1 MTSLTTSSTSPWR
14 KLRAPF
20 AVSTV
25 AVLLGAAVVAPM
37 TLPSAEADV
46 DPALMNERLYQEFVP
61 NADPMN
67 DLILP
72 EIPIE
77 KLPDPKPEPAPE
89 KTAAAAAPAAPAAAP
104 RYTGGGSPAEWMAA
118 AGIAESDWGYVDY
131 IVSRESTW
139 NPNAINPAGGYC
151 GLVQIA
157 PLHGVQNCTDPVVN
171 LRWAS
176 SYAIGRYGSWEG
188 AYNHWATYQSGW

>member
-1 MTSLTTSSTSPWR
+1 M
-14 KLRAPF
+14 KLRAPL

-25 AVLLGAAVVAPM
+25 AVFLGAAVVSPM
-37 TLPSAEADV
+37 TLPSAEAEGV
-46 DPALMNERLYQEFVP
+46 GAVLPERLYQEFVP
-61 NADPMN
+61 NVDPTD
-67 DLILP
+67 DLILA
-72 EIPIE
+72 EIPVE
-77 KLPDPKPEPAPE
+77 KLPDPKPEPTPEPETTTAESAPV
-89 KTAAAAAPAAPAAAP
+89 AAPAGAP

-157 PLHGVQNCTDPVVN
+157 PLHGVENCTDPVVN
-171 LRWAS
+171 LQWATG
-176 SYAIGRYGSWEG
+176 YATGRYGSWEG
-188 AYNHWATYQSGW
+188 AYNHWATYQNGW

>member
-1 MTSLTTSSTSPWR
+1 MTALHSSKSRAWT
-14 KLRAPF
+14 KVRAPL

-25 AVLLGAAVVAPM
+25 AVFLGAAVVAPM
-37 TLPSAEADV
+37 TLPEAQAESSAAV
-46 DPALMNERLYQEFVP
+46 VPERLYQEFVP
-61 NADPMN
+61 NVDPTD
-67 DLILP
+67 DLILTD
-72 EIPIE
+72 IPVE
-77 KLPDPKPEPAPE
+77 KLPDPKPEPPKE
-89 KTAAAAAPAAPAAAP
+89 EEVTAAAPAVPAGPP

-139 NPNAINPAGGYC
+139 NPNAINPSGGYC

-157 PLHGVQNCTDPVVN
+157 PLHGVENCTDPVVN
-171 LRWAS
+171 LTWAT
-176 SYAIGRYGSWEG
+176 SYAVGRYGSWEG

>member
-1 MTSLTTSSTSPWR
+1 M
-14 KLRAPF
+14 KLRAPL
-20 AVSTV
+20 AVATV
-25 AVLLGAAVVAPM
+25 AIFLGTVVSAPM
-37 TLPSAEADV
+37 SLPGAEADEMSAV
-46 DPALMNERLYQEFVP
+46 MPERLFQEFVP
-61 NADPMN
+61 NVDPVD

-72 EIPIE
+72 EVHVE
-77 KLPDPKPEPAPE
+77 KLPDPEPEPEPP
-89 KTAAAAAPAAPAAAP
+89 AAAETAAPAAPAAAP

-131 IVSRESTW
+131 IVTRESTW

-157 PLHGVQNCTDPVVN
+157 PLHGVANCTDPVVN
-171 LRWAS
+171 LQWAT
-176 SYAIGRYGSWEG
+176 SYAQGRYGSWEG

>member
-1 MTSLTTSSTSPWR
+1 MTALNSSKSRVWTR
-14 KLRAPF
+14 LRAPL

-25 AVLLGAAVVAPM
+25 AVFLGAAIVAPM
-37 TLPSAEADV
+37 TLPASEANDSA
-46 DPALMNERLYQEFVP
+46 ALVPERLYQEFVP
-61 NADPMN
+61 NVDPAD
-67 DLILP
+67 DLILAD
-72 EIPIE
+72 IPVE
-77 KLPDPKPEPAPE
+77 KLPDPKPEPPVEKAEEKAPVV
-89 KTAAAAAPAAPAAAP
+89 PAGPP

-139 NPNAINPAGGYC
+139 NPNAINAAGGYC

-157 PLHGVQNCTDPVVN
+157 PLHGVENCTDPVVN
-171 LRWAS
+171 LTWAT
-176 SYAIGRYGSWEG
+176 SYAVGRYGSWEG

>member
-1 MTSLTTSSTSPWR
+1 M
-14 KLRAPF
+14 KLRGPL
-20 AVSTV
+20 AVASV
-25 AVLLGAAVVAPM
+25 AIFLGAAVVAPM
-37 TLPSAEADV
+37 SLPGAEAEEMSAV
-46 DPALMNERLYQEFVP
+46 VPERLFQEFVP
-61 NADPMN
+61 NVDPVD

-72 EIPIE
+72 DVPVE
-77 KLPDPKPEPAPE
+77 KLPDPEPEPEPDPEPAAE
-89 KTAAAAAPAAPAAAP
+89 QSDAADPAPAAAP

-157 PLHGVQNCTDPVVN
+157 PLHGVANCTDPVVN
-171 LRWAS
+171 LQWAT
-176 SYAIGRYGSWEG
+176 SYAEGRYGSWEG
-188 AYNHWATYQSGW
+188 AYNHWAKYQSGW